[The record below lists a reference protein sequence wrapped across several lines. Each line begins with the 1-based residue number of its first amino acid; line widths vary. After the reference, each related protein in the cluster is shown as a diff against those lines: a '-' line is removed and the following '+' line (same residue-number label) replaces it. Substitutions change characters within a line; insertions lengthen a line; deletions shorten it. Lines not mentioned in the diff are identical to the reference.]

1 MNAGLWDEIA
11 ARSPVLSE
19 TPVVKPLLRCR
30 ELTRHFGSHTAV
42 DRVDLDIAYGEV
54 HVLFGENGAG
64 KSTLIN
70 MICGVLS
77 PSAGHIEFAGARRGH
92 GDCLSVRASG
102 ISSVFQEFSLVPD
115 LTVAQNLFLG
125 REATRCGLV
134 DHRAAEHRAADL
146 IAELGFDVDV
156 RARVRD
162 LSRAHQQMVEIAKAL
177 TGEVRLLILDEPT
190 ASLTEKE
197 ADRLFEVVAEL
208 KAKGVGVI
216 YVSHRMREIK
226 AIADRITVLRDGR
239 KIATVNADEVSD
251 GQLIEL
257 MTGRAV
263 DVLYPAIG
271 HAAGEVVLR
280 VENLVLE
287 NGSVNGA
294 TLEVRAGEV
303 TALAGLVG
311 CGKSEIGRAV
321 FGLEDIESGRI
332 VLRGQEMGDPRPSE
346 LLDAG
351 VVYFPS
357 DRGAEGLALGRPILE
372 NTSMASLHQPD
383 FSRLRVLR
391 KGRERAIVEDI
402 AGELQLRPCNVR
414 QAVGALSGGN
424 RQKVM
429 LGRGLTRD
437 FDVFI
442 FDEPTVGID
451 VGAKVEVY
459 DMIRKLTEAGAAVL
473 LISSEL
479 PEVIGLASRV
489 FVIHRG
495 QVAAELT
502 GAQVTEEAILRG
514 FFIESG
520 ASEAGM
526 APGAIM
532 PGGVQ

>member
-1 MNAGLWDEIA
+1 MSAMTNAMSTS
-11 ARSPVLSE
+11 RSPTVAGVPAVE
-19 TPVVKPLLRCR
+19 PLLRCR
-30 ELTRHFGSHTAV
+30 GLGKRFGSHRAV
-42 DRVDLDIAYGEV
+42 DGVDLEIAPGEV

-70 MICGVLS
+70 MICGVLEPNEGS
-77 PSAGHIEFAGARRGH
+77 IEFAGVPRQH
-92 GDCLSVRASG
+92 TDCLSVRAAG
-102 ISSVFQEFSLVPD
+102 ISSVFQEFSLIPD

-125 REATRCGLV
+125 RETSRLGWV
-134 DHRAAEHRAADL
+134 DHAAAVRRAAVL
-146 IAELGFDVDV
+146 VGELGFDVDV
-156 RARVRD
+156 RVRVGD

-197 ADRLFEVVAEL
+197 ADRLFQVIAEL
-208 KAKGVGVI
+208 KAKGVGII

-239 KIATVNADEVSD
+239 RITTVEAREVSE

-263 DVLYPAIG
+263 DVLYPPIDHRPGAQ
-271 HAAGEVVLR
+271 ALVVR
-280 VENLVLE
+280 DLVLE
-287 NGSVNGA
+287 NGTVDGVS
-294 TLEVRAGEV
+294 LEVRAGEV

-321 FGLEDIESGRI
+321 FGLEDIESGQFMLHGRA
-332 VLRGQEMGDPRPSE
+332 MPDPRPDRM
-346 LLDAG
+346 LDAG
-351 VVYFPS
+351 LVYFPS

-372 NTSMASLHQPD
+372 NTSMASLLLPA

-391 KGRERAIVEDI
+391 KDKERHIVNGI
-402 AGELQLRPCNVR
+402 AEELQLRPLDVGK
-414 QAVGALSGGN
+414 AVGALSGGN

-437 FDVFI
+437 FQVFI

-459 DMIRKLTEAGAAVL
+459 EMIRKLTEAGAAVL

-479 PEVIGLASRV
+479 PEVIGLANRV
-489 FVIHRG
+489 YVIHRG
-495 QVAAELT
+495 KVAAELQ
-502 GAQVTEEAILRG
+502 GAEISEEAILRG
-514 FFIESG
+514 FFIES
-520 ASEAGM
+520 
-526 APGAIM
+526 APRS
-532 PGGVQ
+532 GGIQ

>member
-1 MNAGLWDEIA
+1 MSAALWDEVSSWSPTVAEPVA
-11 ARSPVLSE
+11 AA
-19 TPVVKPLLRCR
+19 PLLRCTGLSKR
-30 ELTRHFGSHTAV
+30 FGSHTAV
-42 DRVDLDIAYGEV
+42 DGVDLEMARGEV

-70 MICGVLS
+70 MICGVLT
-77 PSAGHIEFAGARRGH
+77 PSAGSIAFDGALRAAA
-92 GDCLSVRASG
+92 DCVAVRAAG
-102 ISSVFQEFSLVPD
+102 ISSVFQEFSLVPE
-115 LTVAQNLFLG
+115 LSVAQNLFLG
-125 REATRCGLV
+125 REASRFGLL
-134 DHRAAEHRAADL
+134 DHRATAARAARVMAD
-146 IAELGFDVDV
+146 LGFEVDV
-156 RARVRD
+156 HAKVGA

-177 TGEVRLLILDEPT
+177 SGTVRLLILDEPT

-197 ADRLFEVVAEL
+197 ADRLFAVIAEL
-208 KAKGVGVI
+208 KAKGVGII

-239 KIATVNADEVSD
+239 KITTVQAADVTDS
-251 GQLIEL
+251 QLIEL

-263 DVLYPAIG
+263 DVLYPTIG
-271 HAAGEVVLR
+271 HAPGEVLLAIDD
-280 VENLVLE
+280 LVLE
-287 NGSVNGA
+287 NGAVAGVS
-294 TLEVRAGEV
+294 LDLRAGEV

-332 VLRGQEMGDPRPSE
+332 CLRGEAVAEPLPSRM
-346 LLDAG
+346 LDAG
-351 VVYFPS
+351 VVYFPA

-372 NTSMASLHQPD
+372 NTSMASLQQPA

-391 KGRERAIVEDI
+391 KGQERAIVEDI
-402 AGELQLRPCNVR
+402 AGELQLRPLNVNR
-414 QAVGALSGGN
+414 PVGALSGGN

-451 VGAKVEVY
+451 VGAKAEVY

-479 PEVIGLASRV
+479 PEVIGLANRV

-495 QVAAELT
+495 RVAAELR
-502 GAQVTEEAILRG
+502 GGEISEEAILRG
-514 FFIESG
+514 FFMD
-520 ASEAGM
+520 AT
-526 APGAIM
+526 APAT
-532 PGGVQ
+532 GGVQ